1 MKSFLCRQ
9 LYALCTLSG
18 QAYSHATF
26 NLQLIHFQYISANR
40 PWHTAYNTSCD
51 RIQKH
56 QLSMHHNRISTVTS
70 LSCWHHDWLCNN
82 KMWNN
87 CVSKALNV
95 SERVDFL
102 QQHDIAWNVDENHEK
117 NQFLSIS
124 PCCLLARQL
133 FWTQLIS
140 TNKSFN
146 YIFRISPRLSDTF
159 SQFDTNFY
167 KTRAKYMQTV
177 SSKYV
182 LYSFLIRCQRKKQLF
197 SRVHLRDGKC
207 STTVITYLLITESA
221 VILKTDLMEILFDR
235 KCLNEPQPMFR
246 II

>member
-18 QAYSHATF
+18 QAFSHATF

-51 RIQKH
+51 WIQKH

-95 SERVDFL
+95 WAGRFFTTTQYRLKCWRKSWKKPVFEYFSL
-102 QQHDIAWNVDENHEK
+102 
-117 NQFLSIS
+117 
-124 PCCLLARQL
+124 LLACSPAYSM
-133 FWTQLIS
+133 QLIS

-182 LYSFLIRCQRKKQLF
+182 LYSFLIRCQRKKKFHVYICVMVNAQQLW
-197 SRVHLRDGKC
+197 
-207 STTVITYLLITESA
+207 
-221 VILKTDLMEILFDR
+221 
-235 KCLNEPQPMFR
+235 
-246 II
+246 